1 MTKVV
6 SIKRL
11 SEKLLTC
18 FCPGRAIVSKA
29 FSFPRWL
36 KPQNE
41 SKSAQRDKNTNLDS
55 STI

>member
-41 SKSAQRDKNTNLDS
+41 SKSAQRDKTL
-55 STI
+55 I